1 MVTWTEFL
9 RLPESPDNAKRYALH
24 DGEVVMVPPPRP
36 SHLKVPKRLERL
48 LESLVGERVV
58 VAPEFPYLPAPNVQ
72 YWVADLA
79 YVP

>member
-9 RLPESPDNAKRYALH
+9 RLPERPDNAKRYALH

-36 SHLKVPKRLERL
+36 SHLKVQKRLERL

-58 VAPEFPYLPAPNVQ
+58 VAPEFPYLPALNFQ

-79 YVP
+79 YVV